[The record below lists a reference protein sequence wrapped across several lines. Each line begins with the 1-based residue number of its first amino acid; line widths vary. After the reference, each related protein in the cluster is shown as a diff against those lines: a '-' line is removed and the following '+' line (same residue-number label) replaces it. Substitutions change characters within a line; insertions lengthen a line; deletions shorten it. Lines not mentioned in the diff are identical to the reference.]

1 MADLMQQAREQFEAW
16 ATSQQ
21 LPIKRHRWGEY
32 KVDDTETAWEVW
44 QAALRAAP
52 EVPARLSIPL
62 RATGKGPNHDYIRGW
77 NDCIDA
83 VLAARPQGVKDGR

>member
-1 MADLMQQAREQFEAW
+1 MADLMQQARELLERFQRLEDTPPELVLMSCDRVLEAI
-16 ATSQQ
+16 A
-21 LPIKRHRWGEY
+21 
-32 KVDDTETAWEVW
+32 
-44 QAALRAAP
+44 AALRAAP

-83 VLAARPQGVKDGR
+83 VLAARPQGVKDAS